1 MENTMKSPKE
11 KGDDA
16 LGAPLEALYG
26 SISFGK
32 GKRPDFDR
40 LRSLLFPGARLLRV
54 QPTGVESMDVEK
66 FIASFEEHL
75 ASGALTEFRESE
87 IARRVD
93 RFGPMAHVF
102 STYATTM
109 TLGGV
114 TSSRRGINSIQLVR
128 REETWKVLTIYWT
141 DETDE
146 SPIPPEYL

>member
-1 MENTMKSPKE
+1 MNSREEPGVE
-11 KGDDA
+11 A
-16 LGAPLEALYG
+16 LVALLEELYG
-26 SISFGK
+26 SISFGP
-32 GKRPDFDR
+32 GQRPDFDK

-54 QPTGVESMDVEK
+54 QAGGVESMDVEG

-102 STYATTM
+102 STYATTI

-114 TSSRRGINSIQLVR
+114 TLERRGINSIQLVR
-128 REETWKVLTIYWT
+128 SEGTWKILTIYWT
-141 DETDE
+141 DETGDN
-146 SPIPPEYL
+146 PIPAAYV